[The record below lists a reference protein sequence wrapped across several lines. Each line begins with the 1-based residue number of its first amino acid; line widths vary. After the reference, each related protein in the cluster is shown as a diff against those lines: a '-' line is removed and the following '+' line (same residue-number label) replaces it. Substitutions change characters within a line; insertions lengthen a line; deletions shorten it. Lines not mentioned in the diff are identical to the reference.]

1 VPPRMSRPCDHG
13 ERCVSLRDK
22 LAAGQFVIT
31 AEVVPPVSTDP
42 QALLRRARPLATLAD
57 AVNVTDG
64 AGAHTHLDA
73 LTAAG
78 LLVREGIEPVL
89 QVTCRDRNRIA
100 LQSLLLGAAAQGIP
114 NLLMLAGDSP
124 SAGDQPD
131 AKPVFDL
138 GSRSLLETARTMR
151 DRGVLPHGRAIDGRV
166 EFFLGCADLPID
178 PPPQWR
184 PDDLL
189 RKLDAGAQFVQTQFC
204 MDAQVARHYLERLAE
219 HGITERAAILIGLG
233 PLSSVHS
240 AHWMR
245 AHLYG
250 TVIPD
255 RLIERLQGAADV
267 KLEGRRICVEL
278 IHAMR
283 AIPGVAGVHLMAPGH
298 DSAVP
303 EVIETFRAE
312 STVS

>member
-1 VPPRMSRPCDHG
+1 M
-13 ERCVSLRDK
+13 SLREK

-31 AEVVPPVSTDP
+31 AEVVPPVSADP
-42 QALLRRARPLATLAD
+42 QALLHKARPLAALAD
-57 AVNVTDG
+57 AINITDG

-78 LLVREGIEPVL
+78 LLVRQGIEPVL
-89 QVTCRDRNRIA
+89 QLTCRDRNRIA
-100 LQSLLLGAAAQGIP
+100 LQSLLLGAAAQGIQ
-114 NLLMLAGDSP
+114 NLLMLAGDDP

-178 PPPQWR
+178 PPPQWQ
-184 PDDLL
+184 PDNLL

-204 MDAQVARHYLERLAE
+204 MDAEIARHYLERLTE

-240 AHWMR
+240 ALWMR
-245 AHLYG
+245 AHLFG

-255 RLIERLQGAADV
+255 PLIERLQAAADA
-267 KLEGRRICVEL
+267 KLEGRRICIEL

-298 DSAVP
+298 DSALP
-303 EVIETFRAE
+303 EIIEAFRAE
-312 STVS
+312 SPVS